1 MKGALAQGQ
10 PGVRELHAL
19 SWLPNFLQSQHH
31 IAIFSSGVY
40 AAIIYGTALLLT
52 VGLIATQRTLVA
64 PKPEIAAATAPAKRA
79 PPVGRN

>member
-1 MKGALAQGQ
+1 MIDRRLLRDLTPEDRAVRAKWAR
-10 PGVRELHAL
+10 GV
-19 SWLPNFLQSQHH
+19 
-31 IAIFSSGVY
+31 
-40 AAIIYGTALLLT
+40 AIIYGTALLLT